1 MIILNETISLEEN
14 LKAFSAYLSEKGRKH
29 STIQRYAYDIKDF
42 YRWLNENELLLH
54 IKSWNEISVQDY
66 QAYFSM
72 LENKREYSLKT
83 RHRIWVVLKKL
94 HTFLGIV
101 SPLDDIHLSLIPDQ
115 SLNDNDFITE
125 LEEKLLKQTV
135 LSTKGLTE
143 RQAKYRP
150 LIMDRNACIINLIVN
165 YGLSLQEV
173 VSLNMSHIQFARN
186 TLIVPGE
193 NGVTRSV
200 FLTTEDTKQLYKY
213 YSTIPESVK
222 PRQHTDNPLFVAFD
236 FNRGTYRWVYE
247 NDAPKALSEVAIQ
260 KMIRLE
266 VKRAELGRRISAQQM
281 RNTFI
286 LRLIKQGINED
297 ELVNK
302 IGFKTKVSL
311 KRYYQ
316 YLTLSKKTR
325 LKILC

>member
-1 MIILNETISLEEN
+1 MIILNETINLEKTLE
-14 LKAFSAYLSEKGRKH
+14 AFSTFLSEKGRKH

-42 YRWLNENELLLH
+42 YRWLNENKLLLH
-54 IKSWNEISVQDY
+54 IKSWNEISVDDY
-66 QAYFSM
+66 QAYFSV

-94 HTFLGIV
+94 HMFLGIV

-125 LEEKLLKQTV
+125 LEEALLKQTV

-165 YGLSLQEV
+165 YGLSLQEL

-186 TLIVPGE
+186 ILMVPGE
-193 NGVTRSV
+193 NGATRSV
-200 FLTTEDTKQLYKY
+200 FLTMEDTQQLYKY
-213 YSTIPESVK
+213 YTIIPEPVR

-247 NDAPKALSEVAIQ
+247 KDAPKALSEVAIQ

-266 VKRAELGRRISAQQM
+266 VKRAKLNRRISAQQM

-286 LRLIKQGINED
+286 LRLIKQSLTED
-297 ELVNK
+297 ELMNRM
-302 IGFKTKVSL
+302 GFKTKISL
-311 KRYYQ
+311 KRFYQ
-316 YLTLSKKTR
+316 YLETKS
-325 LKILC
+325 

>member
-1 MIILNETISLEEN
+1 MNVLNETISLEKTLED
-14 LKAFSAYLSEKGRKH
+14 FSTYLSGKGRKH

-54 IKSWNEISVQDY
+54 IKSWKEISVDDY
-66 QAYFSM
+66 QAYFSV

-94 HTFLGIV
+94 HMFLGIV
-101 SPLDDIHLSLIPDQ
+101 SPIDDIHLSLIPDQ
-115 SLNDNDFITE
+115 SLNENDFITE
-125 LEEKLLKQTV
+125 LEESLLKQTV

-150 LIMDRNACIINLIVN
+150 LIMDRNACIINLILN
-165 YGLSLQEV
+165 HGLSLQEL

-193 NGVTRSV
+193 NGATRTV
-200 FLTTEDTKQLYKY
+200 FLTAEDTQQLYKY
-213 YSTIPESVK
+213 YSTIPEPVR
-222 PRQHTDNPLFVAFD
+222 PQQHTDNPLFVAFD

-266 VKRAELGRRISAQQM
+266 VKRAELNRRISAQRM

-286 LRLIKQGINED
+286 LRLIKQGVTEE
-297 ELVNK
+297 ELVSRM
-302 IGFKTKVSL
+302 GFKTKISL

-316 YLTLSKKTR
+316 YL
-325 LKILC
+325 C

>member
-1 MIILNETISLEEN
+1 VIILNETISLEET
-14 LKAFSAYLSEKGRKH
+14 LETFSTYLSEKGRKH

-54 IKSWNEISVQDY
+54 IKSWNEISVDDY
-66 QAYFSM
+66 QAYFSV
-72 LENKREYSLKT
+72 LEHKREYSLKT

-94 HTFLGIV
+94 HMFLGIV
-101 SPLDDIHLSLIPDQ
+101 SPLDGDIHLSLIPDQ

-125 LEEKLLKQTV
+125 LEEALLKQTV

-143 RQAKYRP
+143 RQVKYRP
-150 LIMDRNACIINLIVN
+150 LIMDRNVCIINLIVN
-165 YGLSLQEV
+165 YGLSLQEL

-193 NGVTRSV
+193 NGVTRSI
-200 FLTTEDTKQLYKY
+200 FLTAEDTQQLYKY
-213 YSTIPESVK
+213 YSTIPEPVR

-302 IGFKTKVSL
+302 IGFKTKISL

-325 LKILC
+325 

>member
-1 MIILNETISLEEN
+1 VIILNKTISLEKTLED
-14 LKAFSAYLSEKGRKH
+14 FSTYLSEKGRKH

-54 IKSWNEISVQDY
+54 IKSWNEISVDDY
-66 QAYFSM
+66 QTYFSV

-94 HTFLGIV
+94 HLFLGIV

-125 LEEKLLKQTV
+125 SEEALLKQTV

-150 LIMDRNACIINLIVN
+150 LIMDRNACIINLLIVN
-165 YGLSLQEV
+165 YGLSLQEL
-173 VSLNMSHIQFARN
+173 VSLNMNHIQFARN

-193 NGVTRSV
+193 NGDTRSI
-200 FLTTEDTKQLYKY
+200 FLTAEAIQQLYKY
-213 YSTIPESVK
+213 YSTIPEPVR

-266 VKRAELGRRISAQQM
+266 VKRAELDRRISAQQM

-286 LRLIKQGINED
+286 LRLIKQGLSES
-297 ELVNK
+297 ELIDR
-302 IGFKTKVSL
+302 IGFKTKISL
-311 KRYYQ
+311 KRYFQ
-316 YLTLSKKTR
+316 YLRLS
-325 LKILC
+325 C

>member
-1 MIILNETISLEEN
+1 
-14 LKAFSAYLSEKGRKH
+14 
-29 STIQRYAYDIKDF
+29 

-54 IKSWNEISVQDY
+54 IKSWNEISVDDY
-66 QAYFSM
+66 QAYFSV

-94 HTFLGIV
+94 HMFLGIV

-125 LEEKLLKQTV
+125 SEEALLKQTV

-165 YGLSLQEV
+165 YGLSLQEL
-173 VSLNMSHIQFARN
+173 VSLYMNHIQFARN

-193 NGVTRSV
+193 NGVTRSI
-200 FLTTEDTKQLYKY
+200 FLTSEDTQQLYKY
-213 YSTIPESVK
+213 YLTIPEPVR

-266 VKRAELGRRISAQQM
+266 VKRAELNRRISAQQM

-286 LRLIKQGINED
+286 LRLIKQGVTEKD
-297 ELVNK
+297 LVSMM
-302 IGFKTKVSL
+302 GFKTKISL

-316 YLTLSKKTR
+316 YLQ
-325 LKILC
+325 

>member
-1 MIILNETISLEEN
+1 MIILNETISLEKTLE
-14 LKAFSAYLSEKGRKH
+14 AFSTYLSEKGRKH

-54 IKSWNEISVQDY
+54 IKSWSEISVDDY
-66 QAYFSM
+66 QAYFSV

-94 HTFLGIV
+94 HMFLGIV
-101 SPLDDIHLSLIPDQ
+101 SPLDNIHLSLIPDQ

-125 LEEKLLKQTV
+125 LEEALLKQTV

-165 YGLSLQEV
+165 YGLSLQEL
-173 VSLNMSHIQFARN
+173 VSLNMSHIKFARN
-186 TLIVPGE
+186 ILMVPGE
-193 NGVTRSV
+193 NGATRSV
-200 FLTTEDTKQLYKY
+200 FLAMEDMQQLYKY
-213 YSTIPESVK
+213 YTTIPEPVR

-247 NDAPKALSEVAIQ
+247 KDAPKALSEVAIQ

-266 VKRAELGRRISAQQM
+266 VKRAELNRRISAQQM

-286 LRLIKQGINED
+286 LRLIKQGLTED

-302 IGFKTKVSL
+302 MGFKTKISL

-316 YLTLSKKTR
+316 YLQ
-325 LKILC
+325 

>member
-1 MIILNETISLEEN
+1 MNETISLEET
-14 LKAFSAYLSEKGRKH
+14 LEDFSAYLNEKGRKY

-42 YRWLNENELLLH
+42 YRWLEINKMLLH
-54 IKSWNEISVQDY
+54 IKSWNELSQEIY
-66 QAYFSM
+66 QAYFSE
-72 LENKREYSLKT
+72 LEHKRKYSQKT

-101 SPLDDIHLSLIPDQ
+101 SPLDGIHLSLIPDQ
-115 SLNDNDFITE
+115 SLSDSDFITE
-125 LEEKLLKQTV
+125 LEETLLKQTV

-165 YGLSLQEV
+165 YGLSLQEL

-186 TLIVPGE
+186 ILIVPGE
-193 NGVTRSV
+193 NKLTRSV
-200 FLTTEDTKQLYKY
+200 SLTMEDTQQLYKY
-213 YSTIPESVK
+213 YTTIPEPVR
-222 PRQHTDNPLFVAFD
+222 PQQHTNNPLFVAFD
-236 FNRGTYRWVYE
+236 FNRGTFRWVYE

-266 VKRAELGRRISAQQM
+266 VKRAELDRRISAQQM

-286 LRLIKQGINED
+286 LRLIRQGVTEKD
-297 ELVNK
+297 LVSMM
-302 IGFKTKVSL
+302 GFKTKISL

-316 YLTLSKKTR
+316 YLQ
-325 LKILC
+325 